1 MTDLLESN
9 HYLIRKELLKF
20 LGKIHIYSDDNQED
34 LIGYSYQKALKLK
47 DIRVYTDESETEGNF
62 ENKG

>member
-1 MTDLLESN
+1 MKVITILSGKNYSE
-9 HYLIRKELLKF
+9 F
-20 LGKIHIYSDDNQED
+20 LGEKFHIYSDDNQED

-47 DIRVYTDESETEGNF
+47 EDIRVYTDESETEENF